1 MKDLKEIK
9 RKLEELR
16 EYIRDTYKAEIIG
29 VFGSYARGEQ
39 REGSDVDVLVRF
51 HKNATLFEFVG
62 LSIFLEEK
70 FGICVDVVP
79 YDAVREEIRDKV
91 LKEAVYL

>member
-16 EYIRDTYKAEIIG
+16 EYIRDTYKAEIIS

-51 HKNATLFEFVG
+51 HKTPLCLNLSDFPSSLRRSSVSVLTL
-62 LSIFLEEK
+62 S
-70 FGICVDVVP
+70 P
-79 YDAVREEIRDKV
+79 TTR
-91 LKEAVYL
+91 